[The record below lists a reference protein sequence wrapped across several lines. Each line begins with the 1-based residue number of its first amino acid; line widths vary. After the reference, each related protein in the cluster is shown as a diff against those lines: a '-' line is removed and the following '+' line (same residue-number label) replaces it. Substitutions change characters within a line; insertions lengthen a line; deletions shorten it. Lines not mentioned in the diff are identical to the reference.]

1 MTKESERIYFAVKDD
16 IWVKS
21 SRLWVGEAS
30 GSVYH
35 GKVLSVDKDGAYHV
49 KFDDGE
55 ELGDVGF
62 DGDELYNA
70 HPNSQM
76 KVGDDVWV
84 KSLDRFSTYDA
95 YRGVVRSKI
104 ETSNQGVYQ
113 FNILFEDGDEIDDI
127 GAVGFDDLMYSHDP
141 NTHFEPDDEIWVQ
154 SPRLFETMEIFH
166 GVVLSAEIL
175 DETTNWLGYYVRFDD
190 GDEAHDIGNGS
201 DTLYMTNPEPGK
213 SERSDEESSGKIEE
227 HVDMHKRGGDAGR
240 PDKGDSSIKINSRVN
255 VRGKYAQE
263 EVGRVVHV
271 DHDKNEYHVKVFET
285 GVVKVLSAEV
295 LERYDLSW
303 NPAEG
308 PRFIEGET
316 VVATLDEWDGEYK
329 EGKVESQDPETGAC
343 TILFECD
350 GSTRVCHAVDVDFSD
365 EKDEDVME
373 KRKRVDDFLREIW
386 DNYDKDQS
394 GSLDAMET
402 NRLLNDLTGKELS
415 VSDCEMFISQFD
427 GDGNMLIDR
436 EEMATFIA
444 YGTAMDAV
452 DRKEYA
458 SRGTLQTIMV
468 AFFDGVD
475 REISCGTQEKEED
488 ASQVSPKDLTG
499 GFLADTAQDG
509 IKSGEHDEEIGASN
523 NRENLNAETNT
534 RLEEEM
540 SDYGDDS
547 SSNDVGDEK
556 DEDVMEKRKRVDDFL
571 REIWDNYDKDQSGSL
586 DAMETNRL
594 LNDLTGKELS
604 VSDCEMFISQ
614 FDGDGNMLIDR
625 EEMATFIAYGTAMDA
640 VDRKEYA
647 SRGTLQTIMVAFFD
661 GVDREISCGTQE
673 KEEDASQVSP
683 KDLTGGFLADTA
695 QDGIKSGEHDE
706 EIGASNNNRENLK
719 MSDYGDDSSSDD
731 VDIEAKWAKKQ
742 AVQEAARLKS
752 MEAEKQREKA
762 EENQMALIRE
772 TNQQHLERVK
782 LAEEERL
789 AKLEQMKIQNIE
801 AAEVQINEVARHG
814 LRSLVVEQKDGDSFV
829 REKHEGGR
837 RGKGSEHG
845 EEDYQEKE
853 DGYRNRNVREEEDS
867 DGEHIILHEIGDR
880 VWVIS
885 TRVWPDK
892 GPCCAF
898 FGEILQYSDH
908 SGGRFYEIHFDDGTI
923 HLMGTEGDEIHQF
936 EPLGHGWFYYCVE
949 GEDSYFFNK
958 ESNQRQLDFPENV
971 SDCMRQED
979 RHNMPLQTENKNREN
994 DLGNGWVQVKADDG
1008 SPYYVNRLTDE
1019 SGWNYPTGAAKPKP
1033 VISVQHENLNLM
1045 KVPSLPSVHH
1055 RDEEVDKVKKNR
1067 KVPSHQMYR
1076 KGEKDTSPSSED
1088 NPVIP
1093 EGVKKPIA
1101 NPSCTI
1107 GENSI
1112 SSRDTNESTTASG
1125 HDFENEPLEKG
1136 LSMSPSRRARAE
1148 SNNDTSNTASPRS
1161 SKRSNRKKAK
1171 QAQELENQMGINDR
1185 EPTLK
1190 MKIGVATQIS
1200 TAARQKFNAKKF
1212 TPNCIQHDEL
1222 ELIHETLWGNAEEIR
1237 RNEKRLQNSGFFA
1250 VCSGNREGSSLYS
1263 DLDSDHEG
1271 ETGDRE
1277 AGCLVQ

>member
-350 GSTRVCHAVDVDFSD
+350 GSTRVCHAVDVDFS
-365 EKDEDVME
+365 
-373 KRKRVDDFLREIW
+373 
-386 DNYDKDQS
+386 
-394 GSLDAMET
+394 
-402 NRLLNDLTGKELS
+402 
-415 VSDCEMFISQFD
+415 
-427 GDGNMLIDR
+427 
-436 EEMATFIA
+436 
-444 YGTAMDAV
+444 
-452 DRKEYA
+452 
-458 SRGTLQTIMV
+458 
-468 AFFDGVD
+468 
-475 REISCGTQEKEED
+475 
-488 ASQVSPKDLTG
+488 
-499 GFLADTAQDG
+499 
-509 IKSGEHDEEIGASN
+509 
-523 NRENLNAETNT
+523 
-534 RLEEEM
+534 
-540 SDYGDDS
+540 
-547 SSNDVGDEK
+547 DEK